1 MARSESTKS
10 EFRNPKQFQ
19 NDEMQNRCN
28 IPNKKVRNR
37 RFEFSSVLGLFG
49 RRFVSDFEILIL
61 SLFGLRFV
69 SDFVLRISDF
79 EFDLLS

>member
-1 MARSESTKS
+1 MQYSKQEGPESA
-10 EFRNPKQFQ
+10 
-19 NDEMQNRCN
+19 
-28 IPNKKVRNR
+28 
-37 RFEFSSVLGLFG
+37 FEFSSVLGLFG
-49 RRFVSDFEILIL
+49 RHFVSDFEILIL